1 MIREAFRVFDRDGNG
16 YITADEF
23 RYFMTHMGE
32 QFSDKEV
39 DEIIAEVDI
48 DGDGQ
53 IGEFSGQI
61 LTLHTSIL
69 PNFQPNLQAY
79 LIFPKQFIAAIN
91 LLHIE
96 QSSKHHVCVKRF
108 WAHCFF

>member
-32 QFSDKEV
+32 QFSDQEV

-53 IGEFSGQI
+53 VRAALCPVLVRVFTRLAAVPPLSRGQLFSIATGQ
-61 LTLHTSIL
+61 
-69 PNFQPNLQAY
+69 
-79 LIFPKQFIAAIN
+79 
-91 LLHIE
+91 
-96 QSSKHHVCVKRF
+96 
-108 WAHCFF
+108 

>member
-16 YITADEF
+16 YITAEEF

-32 QFSDKEV
+32 QFSDQEV

-53 IGEFSGQI
+53 VRHSHIHSLFRRA
-61 LTLHTSIL
+61 TANFAL
-69 PNFQPNLQAY
+69 PNTSCAHSQTSR
-79 LIFPKQFIAAIN
+79 
-91 LLHIE
+91 E
-96 QSSKHHVCVKRF
+96 SSN
-108 WAHCFF
+108 

>member
-23 RYFMTHMGE
+23 RYCMIHLGE
-32 QFSDKEV
+32 QFSEDMV

-53 IGEFSGQI
+53 VTYNRIELSSRPRNIINDGNESFGQGN
-61 LTLHTSIL
+61 S
-69 PNFQPNLQAY
+69 
-79 LIFPKQFIAAIN
+79 
-91 LLHIE
+91 
-96 QSSKHHVCVKRF
+96 RRM
-108 WAHCFF
+108 